1 MPPWEVRKIIDPKV
15 PKGRYAM
22 LVPNKG
28 NPSKGSQNFTHL
40 PEVTACI
47 TSPCSPSQ
55 TPGGTPTKALLL
67 RCSPA
72 SWDLDPSRGTEKKHD
87 GPVEVVAGVVGRW
100 GRVPKKQPKIQWVQT
115 TNKDIIW
122 WKKIKLC
129 VSWLFCC
136 WFCFLKWRN
145 GVLWSLKML
154 AKCYNGSM
162 KYQLD
167 DYDLVGSWW
176 HTLFHVVIFYKRIE
190 KIQSKNRRSDGRALG
205 KKFRQYYYPLV
216 N

>member
-22 LVPNKG
+22 LVPNKKKG

-47 TSPCSPSQ
+47 TSPCCPSQ

-87 GPVEVVAGVVGRW
+87 GPVG
-100 GRVPKKQPKIQWVQT
+100 
-115 TNKDIIW
+115 
-122 WKKIKLC
+122 KLC
-129 VSWLFCC
+129 RELSAVEGAWQKTTENSMSSNNKKRLQMVEKKMKTVCSWLFCC
-136 WFCFLKWRN
+136 WLCFFWNGEMGFYGPWR
-145 GVLWSLKML
+145 
-154 AKCYNGSM
+154 C
-162 KYQLD
+162 
-167 DYDLVGSWW
+167 
-176 HTLFHVVIFYKRIE
+176 
-190 KIQSKNRRSDGRALG
+190 
-205 KKFRQYYYPLV
+205 
-216 N
+216 

>member
-72 SWDLDPSRGTEKKHD
+72 SWDLDPSRGTEKSTTVPLESCA
-87 GPVEVVAGVVGRW
+87 GRETAVEVKQKQDIRGE
-100 GRVPKKQPKIQWVQT
+100 KKW
-115 TNKDIIW
+115 
-122 WKKIKLC
+122 KLC

-136 WFCFLKWRN
+136 WLCFFKWRD
-145 GVLWSLKML
+145 GVLWTLKML

-162 KYQLD
+162 KHQLD

-176 HTLFHVVIFYKRIE
+176 HTLIHAVISYIRIE
-190 KIQSKNRRSDGRALG
+190 KIQSKNWRSDGHAPG
-205 KKFRQYYYPLV
+205 KKFRQYYHPLV